1 MITYFETLMN
11 LDTNSLTSTK
21 YALLIF
27 ILIFISCGTSEVS
40 EEPIR

>member
-1 MITYFETLMN
+1 MN
-11 LDTNSLTSTK
+11 LDTNSLTSRK

-40 EEPIR
+40 EEPIRCLGFNL